1 MKSATAV
8 AVKDHVCG
16 MDLEAATAANQ
27 SEYKGHRYYFCGPMC
42 KDKFDLKPEKYL
54 CKSSATPK
62 SGLGCCG

>member
-1 MKSATAV
+1 MKSAT

-16 MDLEAATAANQ
+16 MDLETATAANQ
-27 SEYKGHRYYFCGPMC
+27 SEYKGQTYFFCGPMC

-54 CKSSATPK
+54 FKSSATPK